1 MGIEGLHP
9 LLKSAIHRV
18 DIKTAEFR
26 GTTCAVDTSFLLHRG
41 AYACAGKL
49 AKKETTDKYIVYV
62 TRFVERLLEWNIKP
76 IMVFDG
82 SALPAKRITNANRS
96 DERERNR
103 LRAQKALA
111 SGKTRE
117 AEQFFQKAIE
127 ITPDMV
133 LNVIRTLRT
142 MGIDVIVAPYEADAQ
157 LAYLNRA
164 KIADYVITE
173 DSDLVLFGC
182 HHILFKLDDQGNGEL
197 FERTKL
203 DIKKEFG
210 LDTFERFR
218 WMCILSGCDYLD
230 NITGIGLAKAKK
242 VMSRTQI
249 TNIELILKQL
259 PQNLGKLNLRVT
271 DDYIIGF
278 KRAHLAFLHQ
288 TVYDPLQRK
297 QIHLNPLP
305 DDIDHDQ
312 LKFSG
317 QLDDT
322 PLAFQHAIGN
332 LNVKTKCIV
341 DKFDPNKWNY
351 RPPGPA
357 SSSII
362 PPYLKSIWSKEY
374 TIRPKAFSL
383 SSTPVNTQVLSTPSP
398 PRKVRSQTDTIS
410 NALSSSAILNM
421 YLPKSDEKKID
432 ISTKST
438 SSVEYHTS
446 IIQSIEIVKRPL
458 LFNQHDNDK
467 SSRFFSSS
475 SVTKTSVFDALH
487 EDQNIVPDND
497 KTSPEISNKRF
508 KRLNTDNDNDSD
520 NLSQPTIQKSMDE
533 FLTPTKQNRFVLKRK
548 SPNIDQ
554 ESLSV
559 DKLDEKIFEQQS
571 TDIQNTS
578 NIATSEFSS
587 TLTIEAKSPV
597 LQLPQYLRNRFI
609 KQTSSRMVRPT

>member
-18 DIKTAEFR
+18 DIKSAEFR

-49 AKKETTDKYIVYV
+49 AQKESTDKYVQYV
-62 TRFVERLLEWNIKP
+62 TRFVERLLDWGIKP

-82 SALPAKRITNANRS
+82 SPLPAKRITNINRS

-142 MGIDVIVAPYEADAQ
+142 MGTDVIVAPYEADAQ

-197 FERTKL
+197 FERAKFDL
-203 DIKKEFG
+203 KKEFG
-210 LDTFERFR
+210 LDSFERFR

-230 NITGIGLAKAKK
+230 NIAGIGLAKAKK
-242 VMSRTQI
+242 IMSRTQI
-249 TNIELILKQL
+249 TDIELILKQL
-259 PQNLGKLNLRVT
+259 PQNLGKLSLRVT
-271 DDYIIGF
+271 DDYIVGF

-288 TVYDPLQRK
+288 IVYDPIQRK
-297 QIHLNPLP
+297 QMPLNPLP
-305 DDIDHDQ
+305 DDIDHNQ

-341 DKFDPNKWNY
+341 DIFHPDKWNY
-351 RPPGPA
+351 RSPKSA
-357 SSSII
+357 SDII
-362 PPYLKSIWSKEY
+362 PGHLKSIWSKEY
-374 TIRPKAFSL
+374 SIRSERFSL
-383 SSTPVNTQVLSTPSP
+383 ISTPINRQVFSTPSP
-398 PRKVRSQTDTIS
+398 PRKVRSQPTPSSDV
-410 NALSSSAILNM
+410 LSSSAILNM
-421 YLPKSDEKKID
+421 YLPKSSEKKPEIT
-432 ISTKST
+432 SKTL

-446 IIQSIEIVKRPL
+446 IIQSIDIVKRPL
-458 LFNQHDNDK
+458 LFNQYDEDK

-475 SVTKTSVFDALH
+475 TVTKTSVFEALNENH
-487 EDQNIVPDND
+487 DITSNKDTISPQN
-497 KTSPEISNKRF
+497 NKRF
-508 KRLNTDNDNDSD
+508 KRLNTDDDSLLQLTTQTSTD
-520 NLSQPTIQKSMDE
+520 QFI
-533 FLTPTKQNRFVLKRK
+533 TPTKQTRDILKRK
-548 SPNIDQ
+548 SSNIVK
-554 ESLSV
+554 ELSPT
-559 DKLDEKIFEQQS
+559 DNLDNKLLDEQL
-571 TDIQNTS
+571 DNVQNNSLT
-578 NIATSEFSS
+578 TETTEVSS
-587 TLTIEAKSPV
+587 TLTVEAKSPV
-597 LQLPQYLRNRFI
+597 LQLPQHIRNRFA
-609 KQTSSRMVRPT
+609 KQTVSRMVRPT

>member
-18 DIKTAEFR
+18 DIKSAEFR

-49 AKKETTDKYIVYV
+49 AQKESTDKYVQYV
-62 TRFVERLLEWNIKP
+62 TRYVERLLDWGIKP

-82 SALPAKRITNANRS
+82 SPLPAKRITNINRS

-182 HHILFKLDDQGNGEL
+182 HYILFKLDDQGNGEL
-197 FERTKL
+197 FEGTKL
-203 DIKKEFG
+203 DLKKEFG
-210 LDTFERFR
+210 LDSFERFR

-230 NITGIGLAKAKK
+230 NIAGIGLAKAKK
-242 VMSRTQI
+242 IMSRTQI
-249 TNIELILKQL
+249 NNIELILKQL
-259 PQNLGKLNLRVT
+259 PQNLGKMNLRVT
-271 DDYIIGF
+271 DDYITGF

-288 TVYDPLQRK
+288 IVYDPVQRK
-297 QIHLNPLP
+297 QIPLNPLP
-305 DDIDHDQ
+305 DDVDHSQ
-312 LKFSG
+312 LKFAG
-317 QLDDT
+317 QIDET
-322 PLAFQHAIGN
+322 SLAFQHAIGN

-341 DKFDPNKWNY
+341 DKFDPDKWNY
-351 RPPGPA
+351 RLPKSTSGFTPA
-357 SSSII
+357 H
-362 PPYLKSIWSKEY
+362 LNSIWNKEF
-374 TIRPKAFSL
+374 RVRAEPFSL
-383 SSTPVNTQVLSTPSP
+383 MSTPINRQVLATPSP
-398 PRKVRSQTDTIS
+398 PRKVRSQPTPSSD
-410 NALSSSAILNM
+410 ALSSSAILNM
-421 YLPKSDEKKID
+421 YLPKSSEKKHET
-432 ISTKST
+432 STKTS

-458 LFNQHDNDK
+458 LFNQYDEDK

-475 SVTKTSVFDALH
+475 TVTKTSVFEAISENQNTTSTKDA
-487 EDQNIVPDND
+487 
-497 KTSPEISNKRF
+497 TSPNKNKRF
-508 KRLNTDNDNDSD
+508 KRIDTENDHDNIPQATTTQSPNE
-520 NLSQPTIQKSMDE
+520 E
-533 FLTPTKQNRFVLKRK
+533 FMTPTKQMRDVLKRK
-548 SPNIDQ
+548 SSNTTKDSPPT
-554 ESLSV
+554 
-559 DKLDEKIFEQQS
+559 DKLDNQIPDNLKSDSPIEKI
-571 TDIQNTS
+571 
-578 NIATSEFSS
+578 EFPS
-587 TLTIEAKSPV
+587 TLTNEAKSPV
-597 LQLPQYLRNRFI
+597 LQLPQHLRNRFA
-609 KQTSSRMVRPT
+609 KQTTSRMVRPT